1 MSDFI
6 STMSFLAA
14 CIGALY
20 AFKAYQSSREISF
33 PKNRAHTTHIEIGHL
48 SKEAKSF
55 HDFISDNVDRLVY
68 LNIRF
73 DDNNFKFDDGVIDDK
88 KYKHLTI
95 WLEKIDPNSREVVG
109 PLSVMNASGLNL
121 SIIIN
126 DNSDAKVGYHRG
138 YNMLHGYFYI
148 TAYGGPHQGYMG
160 ATLRS
165 AVMG

>member
-14 CIGALY
+14 CIGAWY
-20 AFKAYQSSREISF
+20 AFKAYQASREISF
-33 PKNRAHTTHIEIGHL
+33 PKNKAHTTPIEIGHS
-48 SKEAKSF
+48 SKEAKKF

-73 DDNNFKFDDGVIDDK
+73 DNDNFEFNDSVIDDK
-88 KYKHLTI
+88 KSKNFNI
-95 WLEKIDPNSREVVG
+95 WFEEIDTNSTQTVE

-121 SIIIN
+121 SIIID
-126 DNSDAKVGYHRG
+126 DNSDTKVGYHRG

-148 TAYGGPHQGYMG
+148 IAYGGPYQGYMG